1 MHFIPVSVQ
10 SCVENTLTV
19 TIYQCACACA
29 QVCMLKCTN
38 PWHVLLKQNRSRWV
52 FIENC
57 AITSVIPLFIM
68 LKISVIQSYV
78 LPFQIWSLSK
88 KKMLCLSV
96 REVAEQSSVT
106 RFLSWRTFDLDG
118 QVSVIVREPLWEFKF
133 GLLHICHLLVYLSS
147 KTLDKEPKPLV
158 LTLLQYAF
166 CTYMFWSVSQFTWC
180 IDCKL

>member
-19 TIYQCACACA
+19 TIYQCACACAQVCA

-78 LPFQIWSLSK
+78 LPFQIWSLSTK
-88 KKMLCLSV
+88 KNALFVCERSCRAVFSNK
-96 REVAEQSSVT
+96 
-106 RFLSWRTFDLDG
+106 
-118 QVSVIVREPLWEFKF
+118 VSVVKNIWPRWAGFRHCQRATLGVQIWIVA
-133 GLLHICHLLVYLSS
+133 HLPSSSLS
-147 KTLDKEPKPLV
+147 L
-158 LTLLQYAF
+158 F
-166 CTYMFWSVSQFTWC
+166 
-180 IDCKL
+180 